1 MGDIMDNMIQV
12 KDLCKKY
19 DDFVALDNINFTLK
33 KGKILAFLGLNGAGK
48 STTLNILSTLLSQ
61 SSGSVKI
68 ANRYISKNNIE
79 IKRSIGVVFQKNTL
93 DNDFSVYENLY
104 QRAYLYYENHHD
116 CVKEIDK
123 ICKLLNIEHL
133 LNKTLKHCSG
143 GQMRIIQIAR
153 ALIHHPQLLI
163 LDEPSA
169 GLDPSARKLV
179 WDSIMTIQKHTNL
192 TIFYST
198 HYMEE
203 VKYADE
209 ICCIN
214 DGKIIVHDE
223 LKVVM
228 NKFSKQ
234 KLIIEDNNITKTF
247 SFDNPKS
254 AISELNKHPSL
265 TNFWYIDILLTIMS
279 IRYIIYILLTIMS
292 LRYII

>member
-1 MGDIMDNMIQV
+1 MGDSMNNMIEV
-12 KDLCKKY
+12 KDLSKQYKK
-19 DDFVALDNINFTLK
+19 FKALDNISFTLQ
-33 KGKILAFLGLNGAGK
+33 KGKTLAFLGLNGAGK
-48 STTLNILSTLLSQ
+48 STTLNILSTLLNQ

-68 ANRYISKNNIE
+68 ASYTLNNNNIN
-79 IKRSIGVVFQKNTL
+79 IKKNIGVVFQKNTL
-93 DNDFSVYENLY
+93 DLDFTVFQNLY
-104 QRAYLYYENHHD
+104 QRSYLYFQNHKQ
-116 CVKEIDK
+116 CISEINR
-123 ICKLLNIEHL
+123 ICLLLNITHL
-133 LNKTLKHCSG
+133 LKKTLKNCSG
-143 GQMRIIQIAR
+143 GQIRIIQIAR
-153 ALIHHPQLLI
+153 ALIHSPKLLI
-163 LDEPSA
+163 LDEPTQ

-179 WDSIMTIQKHTNL
+179 WDSIIKIQKQTNL

-234 KLIIEDNNITKTF
+234 KLIIEDNNLTKTF

-254 AISELNKHPSL
+254 AIHELNKHPSL
-265 TNFWYIDILLTIMS
+265 TNFWYIDILLDELFHQIS
-279 IRYIIYILLTIMS
+279 KEF
-292 LRYII
+292 